1 MADTPATTP
10 QLVATGASG
19 SRSVLRALRSRNY
32 RLFFGGQTVSLVGTW
47 ITRIA
52 TSWLVYRL
60 TGSLLLLGIV
70 GFCSQIPTLVLAPFV
85 GVLVDRWDRHRI
97 LVVTQTLSMLQS
109 AALAGLTFAGVISVT
124 DILVLQIAQGIIN
137 AFDTPARQA
146 FVVQMVAEPADLANA
161 IALNSTMVNGSR
173 IIGPSIGGL
182 IIAAAGE
189 GWCFTIDAI
198 SYLAVIGS
206 LLAMRDWR
214 PSGDHSGARM
224 IDELK
229 AGFAYV
235 SGFQPVRTAL
245 LLLALV
251 STMGMPYT
259 VLMPAVASRVLH
271 GGPHTLGFLMTASGL
286 GAVSGAVYLASR
298 RSVVGL
304 GRVIP
309 IACATFGVGLVAFS
323 FSRVLWLSLAI
334 LPLVG
339 GGFMVGLA
347 STNTIIQTVVDD
359 RLRGRV
365 MAFYTMAFLGTAP
378 IGSLIGGV
386 VAARIGAP
394 DTIRL
399 GGLAC
404 IGGAIWFAAQ
414 LPTIRRL
421 IRPIYIERGIL
432 TAPPM
437 ALPNEPP
444 GALPSS
450 SPSASQAAPRADAA
464 IGIAPATRP

>member
-1 MADTPATTP
+1 MPDPPATSRP
-10 QLVATGASG
+10 VGPRRAVNASG
-19 SRSVLRALRSRNY
+19 GVLRALRSRNF
-32 RLFFGGQTVSLVGTW
+32 RLYFGGQSLSLIGTW
-47 ITRIA
+47 ITRVA

-70 GFCSQIPTLVLAPFV
+70 GFFSQIPTLLLAPFA
-85 GVLVDRWDRHRI
+85 GVLVDRWDRM
-97 LVVTQTLSMLQS
+97 LVITQTLSLLQS
-109 AALAGLTFAGVISVT
+109 AALAWLTFAGTISVT
-124 DILVLQIAQGIIN
+124 DILVLQCAQGVIN

-146 FVVQMVAEPADLANA
+146 FMVQMVAEPADLANA

-173 IIGPSIGGL
+173 IIGPTISGL

-189 GWCFTIDAI
+189 GWCFAIDAI

-245 LLLALV
+245 LLLALL
-251 STMGMPYT
+251 SIMGMPYT

-286 GAVSGAVYLASR
+286 GAVSGALYLASR

-304 GRVIP
+304 SRVIP
-309 IACATFGVGLVAFS
+309 IACALFGVGLVAFS
-323 FSRVLWLSLAI
+323 FSHVLWLSLAV
-334 LPLVG
+334 LPFVG
-339 GGFMVGLA
+339 GGFMVSLA

-365 MAFYTMAFLGTAP
+365 MAFFAMAFLGTAP
-378 IGSLIGGV
+378 IGSLISGV
-386 VAARIGAP
+386 VADRIGAP
-394 DTIRL
+394 GTIRL

-404 IGGAIWFAAQ
+404 IGGAVWFAAQ

-421 IRPIYIERGIL
+421 IRPIYVERGIL
-432 TAPPM
+432 TATPTD
-437 ALPNEPP
+437 AVVE
-444 GALPSS
+444 SS
-450 SPSASQAAPRADAA
+450 
-464 IGIAPATRP
+464 